1 VSFHNFILQFAV
13 LISPLIH
20 MPTEQVS
27 PTMWRGM
34 DPKVKDLYALHDK
47 GIKTIV
53 SLRTNPET
61 KKQELCEKLGM
72 HWINIKTGV
81 FKTPAADQFDQFRAI
96 VNNPKYQPCYISC
109 EVDMDRTLVY
119 IAAQQ
124 MCDQHWT
131 TAQIDKEFKENH
143 QKRWWPIFCKY
154 ERKVTEYA
162 SSHTQQTANAQ
173 TTTSTQAELSSVPGS
188 AP

>member
-1 VSFHNFILQFAV
+1 MSLHNFILQFAV

-20 MPTEQVS
+20 MPMTQVS

-34 DPKVKDLYALHDK
+34 DPKVKDVYALHDQ

-53 SLRTNPET
+53 SLRTNPEY
-61 KKQELCEKLGM
+61 KKQVLCEKLGM
-72 HWINIKTGV
+72 HWFNIKTGV
-81 FKTPAADQFDQFRAI
+81 FKTPSADQFDQFRAI
-96 VNNPKYQPCYISC
+96 VNNPKYQPCYVAC

-124 MCDQHWT
+124 MCDEHWT
-131 TAQIDKEFKENH
+131 TAQVEKEFKDNH

-162 SSHTQQTANAQ
+162 NNRTQETASTP
-173 TTTSTQAELSSVPGS
+173 TTISTHAELSSAERPT
-188 AP
+188 P